1 MSSRPEYEFLHKKL
15 IPQCY
20 DRYFPY
26 FCERQMRMCL
36 LTVVDTL
43 IMERCNPD
51 KFKDMKYEPKQL
63 FKPY

>member
-1 MSSRPEYEFLHKKL
+1 MRQMSSRSEYEFLHKKL

-51 KFKDMKYEPKQL
+51 
-63 FKPY
+63 